1 MLHPKIFTLRI
12 RMPLRIRTELTQSLR
27 IRRGYFA
34 YTQSFTSFTLR
45 IRKGLCGFAEFELDL
60 RIRRVKILE

>member
-1 MLHPKIFTLRI
+1 
-12 RMPLRIRTELTQSLR
+12 MPLRIRTELTQSLR